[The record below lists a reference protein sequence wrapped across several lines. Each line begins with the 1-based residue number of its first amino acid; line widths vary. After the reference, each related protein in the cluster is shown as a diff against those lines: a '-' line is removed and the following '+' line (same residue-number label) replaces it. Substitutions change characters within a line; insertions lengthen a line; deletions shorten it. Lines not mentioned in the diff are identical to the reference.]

1 MQPAPQ
7 RNSELPAA
15 AERDE
20 SLVGRRREARGAVL
34 AIVGLARS
42 LAGDGLDGS
51 QRADAAAAVRAH
63 CRRLLRLL
71 DESET
76 VDEPQEFSPGSRARV
91 LVAEDCPDS
100 RRAVC
105 SFLSHAGLD
114 VTPAEN
120 GRIAVSLALTR
131 NFDLVLLDMQM
142 PEVDGYEA
150 ARQLRQA
157 DYRGP
162 VIALTGDVRP
172 GDAEACHDA
181 GCDAYL
187 AKPWEPEALLRVLD
201 EYLATKR
208 PLPEHPSAGVTVP
221 AEPTLQQVASE
232 FARVLPARSAEMAA
246 ALASN
251 NRRQTARLAHQLAGA
266 AGLFG
271 FPDVCRMA
279 RDLERAAAEDG
290 ECDGELAERVQDLI
304 ETSQRIAR
312 RLSDGA

>member
-1 MQPAPQ
+1 MQPLPQ
-7 RNSELPAA
+7 ESDESPAGR
-15 AERDE
+15 ERDE
-20 SLVGRRREARGAVL
+20 SLVGQRREARSAVL

-51 QRADAAAAVRAH
+51 QRADAAAAIRAH

-71 DESET
+71 DESEA
-76 VDEPQEFSPGSRARV
+76 VVEPDFAPGSRPRV

-100 RRAVC
+100 RQAVC
-105 SFLSHAGLD
+105 SFLSHAGLE

-187 AKPWEPEALLRVLD
+187 AKPWEPDALLRVLD

-208 PLPEHPSAGVTVP
+208 SLPEQPSAGVTLP
-221 AEPTLQQVASE
+221 AEPTLQQLASE
-232 FARVLPARSAEMAA
+232 FARGLPARSAEMAA

-271 FPDVCRMA
+271 FPDVCRIA

-290 ECDGELAERVQDLI
+290 ECDGELAERVQSLI